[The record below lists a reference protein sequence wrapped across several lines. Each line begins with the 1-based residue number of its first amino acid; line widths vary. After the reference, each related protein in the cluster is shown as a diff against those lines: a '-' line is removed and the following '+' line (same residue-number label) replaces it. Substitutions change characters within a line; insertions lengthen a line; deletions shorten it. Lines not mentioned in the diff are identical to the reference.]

1 MITLDNL
8 IEDGDLL
15 LKDNSEL
22 NEQKYIE
29 WVYRINK
36 YYNKTDDQI
45 QTNFTLLNQNFNSAI
60 SQFIK
65 DYDSTN
71 KHKRHMIYNYF
82 NLLACLKSM
91 LND

>member
-15 LKDNSEL
+15 LEDNSEL

-29 WVYRINK
+29 WVYRIHK
-36 YYNKTDDQI
+36 YYTKTDDQI
-45 QTNFTLLNQNFNSAI
+45 NSALLHQNFNSAI

-65 DYDSTN
+65 DYDSVN
-71 KHKRHMIYNYF
+71 KHNRHMMYNYF